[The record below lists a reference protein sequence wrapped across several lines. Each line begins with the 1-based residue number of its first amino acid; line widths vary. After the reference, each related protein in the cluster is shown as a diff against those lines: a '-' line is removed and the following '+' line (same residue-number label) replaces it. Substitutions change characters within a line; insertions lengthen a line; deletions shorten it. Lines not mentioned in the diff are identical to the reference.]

1 MILPI
6 LMYSFFVVLYIKDI
20 FVLSLVGQR
29 QLTNDNSQ
37 ETDHF
42 TRGKKKD
49 GQKDATCNMGK
60 GGSGHNK
67 NTGNQNVNFGKRQV
81 TNDFTRGDNNNNN
94 GGDNNKRAQKGV
106 ATCTMGKG
114 GSGRNKNTG
123 NQNVSFGK

>member
-1 MILPI
+1 MILPFP
-6 LMYSFFVVLYIKDI
+6 MYSFFVVLYIKDL
-20 FVLSLVGQR
+20 FVLSPVGQR

-94 GGDNNKRAQKGV
+94 GDDEERPFWTIPFFKQSW
-106 ATCTMGKG
+106 T
-114 GSGRNKNTG
+114 GRFFK
-123 NQNVSFGK
+123 F